1 VDSPK
6 ICAVR
11 VIVVSLSNIPC
22 VSINNTASFSPPA
35 ALVVRM
41 NGSDHIQMPANQRSV
56 SAPTVQ
62 TPLL

>member
-11 VIVVSLSNIPC
+11 VIVVSLSNMPC
-22 VSINNTASFSPPA
+22 VSISSTASFSPPA

-56 SAPTVQ
+56 SKPIVQ
-62 TPLL
+62 PPSL